1 MQRSAICSA
10 LLIFGLSWIVPSASS
25 EEKPPAGVGAKAD
38 TVTVG
43 YDMAEAGLDWLD
55 LVAEG
60 ADADRL
66 RAFFFDEVAPT
77 AGCQA
82 IVAHWARFGE
92 WDEAKFY
99 EFILKALGRTP
110 TDAPLVDAEG
120 HPTAL
125 GHARRLWTAAL
136 ADRTRLRADL
146 AALRE
151 VDLRDAALA
160 EARKYLPADADIT
173 NHFHVVL
180 FGASNAFSVG
190 DENGFDLL
198 QLKRNS
204 DGSLDVPETVAL
216 FAHEMHHS
224 GLSSAMALHMGEVA
238 DDDHIT
244 LPGVLVAE
252 GMATYFITPPGPDL
266 ERWRASD
273 DPGER
278 QLAADWDRH
287 AAEMPELY
295 AMAEADIGR
304 GLDGSLTVDE
314 LVEHWLGGMQGPAYA
329 VGMDMMRL
337 IDHELGRA
345 TVINLARDSR
355 PLLEI
360 YNRAARSARAHGDT
374 AYLFPDP
381 LAARLAAFRT
391 SKPAAP

>member
-1 MQRSAICSA
+1 MQRSAIA
-10 LLIFGLSWIVPSASS
+10 LGLLISGLSWVALAASS
-25 EEKPPAGVGAKAD
+25 DEAAPAGVAATAD

-66 RAFFFDEVAPT
+66 RAVFFDEVAPT

-82 IVAHWARFGE
+82 IVAHWARFGD
-92 WDEAKFY
+92 WDEAAFY
-99 EFILKALGRTP
+99 DFILKALGRTP
-110 TDAPLVDAEG
+110 TDSPLVDAEG
-120 HPTAL
+120 HPTAF
-125 GHARRLWTAAL
+125 GHAHRLWTAAL
-136 ADRTRLRADL
+136 ADRAQLRADL
-146 AALRE
+146 AALRG
-151 VDLRDAALA
+151 VDLRAAALA
-160 EARKYLPADADIT
+160 EARKYLPAEADIT

-198 QLKRNS
+198 QLKRTA
-204 DGSLDVPETVAL
+204 DGSLDVAQTVAL

-224 GLSSAMALHMGEVA
+224 GLSSAMELHMGEVA

-244 LPGVLVAE
+244 LPGVFVAE
-252 GMATYFITPPGPDL
+252 GMATYFITPPNPNL

-273 DPGER
+273 DPSEQ

-295 AMAEADIGR
+295 AMAEADIAS
-304 GLDGSLTVDE
+304 GLDGNLTVDE

-337 IDHELGRA
+337 IDDELGRA
-345 TVINLARDSR
+345 AVIGLARDSR

-360 YNRAARSARAHGDT
+360 YNRAARSARAHGEK

-391 SKPAAP
+391 S